1 MLKDTKNR
9 SLVKG
14 ITWRII
20 GTIDTFVIAY
30 FFFGKTSIALPIA
43 ITEVFTKIFLFF
55 LHERFWNR
63 ISFLRENNALS
74 NFRSLLK
81 GISWRFFGSIDT
93 IIISFIFSGNPL
105 GALKVGFT
113 EVLTKV
119 LLFYLHERVWR
130 LIKWGRI
137 HNKVPVIVE
146 EKINL

>member
-55 LHERFWNR
+55 LHERIWNR